1 MKTVKVNDIVYVVR
15 GTVSAEVANNIPG
28 GTEELKKRYNN
39 VDTVLMNGDTYYFC
53 DSAVEVEFN
62 DIKWYL
68 LVWKALLIIS
78 KNIKIELKVI

>member
-1 MKTVKVNDIVYVVR
+1 MKIVKVNDIVYVVR

-39 VDTVLMNGDTYYFC
+39 VDTVLRNGDTYYLC
-53 DSAVEVEFN
+53 DTAIEAEFN

-68 LVWKALLIIS
+68 LIWRTLLNIS
-78 KNIKIELKVI
+78 KNIKIEL